1 MTEALAAGLT
11 HRMEYTVPPERTVPH
26 ILPEAPGFAEMP
38 DVLATGYM
46 VAIIE
51 WACVESIKDHLGE
64 DDLTLG
70 THVDLTHQAPTV
82 PGSMVTI
89 DVTVTHADR
98 RSLEFAVEARDEH
111 AVISVGT
118 HKRGI
123 VSRSRFDERI
133 AAQAG

>member
-1 MTEALAAGLT
+1 MIESLTPGLT

-51 WACVESIKDHLGE
+51 WACVESVQDHLGA

-70 THVDLTHQAPTV
+70 THVDLSHQAPTV
-82 PGSMVTI
+82 PGSTVTV
-89 DVTVTHADR
+89 DVTLTRAEGR
-98 RSLEFAVEARDEH
+98 TLEFAVEARDEH

-118 HKRGI
+118 HKRGV
-123 VSRSRFDERI
+123 VSRARFDDRI
-133 AAQAG
+133 AAQSS